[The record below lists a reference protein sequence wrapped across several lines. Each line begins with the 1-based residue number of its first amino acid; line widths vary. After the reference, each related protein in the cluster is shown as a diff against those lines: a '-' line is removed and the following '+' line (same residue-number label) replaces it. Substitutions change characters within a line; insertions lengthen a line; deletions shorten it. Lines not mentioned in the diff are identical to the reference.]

1 MIKNEIYFERRN
13 SLIGTLSLVCLFIF
27 YSCAAKPPVEKKDFK
42 DSDLVE
48 LVQLDSSI
56 HLDIRYATKNN
67 FIGKPVYKEAR
78 AFLQRPAAEA
88 VIKVNAELKKR
99 GYGLLVFD
107 GYRPWSVTK
116 MFWDAT
122 AEKDKEFVAD
132 PKKGSRHN
140 RGCAVDLSLY
150 DLKTGKEVTMTGD
163 YDEMSE
169 RSYKDY
175 KGGTAE
181 QRTIRDL
188 LITTMETNGFLGLK
202 NEWWHFDFNGWEVYK
217 IENIPFSRIK

>member
-1 MIKNEIYFERRN
+1 MISNEIYFERRN
-13 SLIGTLSLVCLFIF
+13 NLIGTLSLVCLFIL
-27 YSCAAKPPVEKKDFK
+27 YSCAAKPPIEKKDFNE
-42 DSDLVE
+42 SDLVE
-48 LVQLDSSI
+48 LIKLDSSL

-67 FIGKPVYKEAR
+67 FIGKPVYQEAR

-88 VIKVNAELKKR
+88 VVKVNTELKKQ

-122 AEKDKEFVAD
+122 AEKDKEFVAN

-140 RGCAVDLSLY
+140 RGCAVDLTLY
-150 DLKTGKEVTMTGD
+150 DLKTGKEITMTGQ

-169 RSYKDY
+169 RSLKNYT
-175 KGGTAE
+175 GGTDS
-181 QRTIRDL
+181 QRRARDL
-188 LITTMETNGFLGLK
+188 LITTMETNGFTGLK
-202 NEWWHFDFNGWEVYK
+202 NEWWHFDFNGWEAYK
-217 IENIPFSRIK
+217 IENIPFSKIK